1 MKIKNVF
8 LLLFIA
14 GQQLLLAQSEKPT
27 YSFVIKGKVANNNEL
42 SWSFANTSFL
52 DNEITEISIKE
63 DGTFNQIVP
72 IEGIQQLYLY
82 LNDDAISIF
91 VQPNDTIEVNWDAKN
106 FKKSFQLKSP
116 NQIRNN
122 ELQLNL
128 QLYNEFREEEMS
140 LREKLREIR
149 NQPDSIKYRMI
160 NDQYNKQLKAVIH
173 PVRAPK
179 FIYDVYFKYINLL
192 YDSRLLEKYSLEV
205 NPEILN
211 SKDSV
216 LVRSNILASGD
227 YKILNDAIFYQSP
240 EYRDFL
246 FNYIRKGTFLMST
259 GSISNVVTITNRGD
273 TIPTPYTQTKFYK
286 NNAETL
292 FNFVW
297 NDYYNGMANIP
308 LLNIREWFVTKAI
321 IFGFERYSFEETES
335 VLNDFLPKCQS
346 EVYKEIL
353 IAKYNF
359 VKTFKKGKPAPQ
371 FTLKDET
378 GKTVSLSDFKGKYV
392 YLDFWGVGC
401 GPCIYDIK
409 NHSPK
414 LHEKY
419 KDKNIV
425 FINISVDENE
435 SNWKKALT
443 KYHLDGVN
451 LLAEGWTRNPVCK
464 AYDVNAIPHYVLI
477 DKEGNFIEHRAPRP
491 SEKID
496 ALFDKLLLE
505 K

>member
-1 MKIKNVF
+1 MKIKIV
-8 LLLFIA
+8 LLWLFIA
-14 GQQLLLAQSEKPT
+14 GQQLLLAQSDITT
-27 YSFVIKGKVANNNEL
+27 YSFVIKGKVVNNTEP
-42 SWSFANTSFL
+42 SWRFANTGFL
-52 DNEITEISIKE
+52 DNEVTEINIKKN
-63 DGTFNQIVP
+63 GTFNQRVP

-82 LNDDAISIF
+82 LNDDAITIF
-91 VQPNDTIEVNWDAKN
+91 VQPNDTIEVNWDTKN

-128 QLYNEFREEEMS
+128 QLYNEFREEERS
-140 LREKLREIR
+140 LRAKLREIR
-149 NQPDSIKYRMI
+149 NQPDSIKYRLI
-160 NDQYNKQLKAVIH
+160 NDQYNKQLKVVTH
-173 PVRAPK
+173 PVSAPK

-192 YDSRLLEKYSLEV
+192 NDERLLKKHSLEV
-205 NPEILN
+205 NPEIIN
-211 SKDSV
+211 GKDSV

-227 YKILNDAIFYQSP
+227 YQILNNAIFYQSP

-246 FNYIRKGTFLMST
+246 SNYIRKNTFLDST
-259 GSISNVVTITNRGD
+259 GSISNVVTVTKRGD
-273 TIPTPYTQTKFYK
+273 TIPTPYTQTKFFE
-286 NNAETL
+286 NNAATL

-321 IFGFERYSFEETES
+321 INGFEYYSFEETES

-359 VKTFKKGKPAPQ
+359 VKTFKKGRPAPQ
-371 FTLKDET
+371 FTLKDDT
-378 GKTVSLSDFKGKYV
+378 GKTVSLSDFKGKNV
-392 YLDFWGVGC
+392 YLDFWGVDC
-401 GPCIYDIK
+401 GPCIYNIK
-409 NHSPK
+409 NHSPQ

-425 FINISVDENE
+425 FINICVDADEG
-435 SNWKKALT
+435 NWKKALK

-451 LLAEGWTRNPVCK
+451 LLAEGWGGNPVCK

-477 DKEGNFIEHRAPRP
+477 DKEGNFVAHRAPRP
-491 SEKID
+491 KQID
-496 ALFDKLLLE
+496 HLFDKLLVD

>member
-1 MKIKNVF
+1 MKIKIVL

-14 GQQLLLAQSEKPT
+14 GQQLLLAQSDKPA
-27 YSFVIKGKVANNNEL
+27 YSFVIKGKVANNKEL
-42 SWSFANTSFL
+42 SWSFANTGFF
-52 DNEITEISIKE
+52 DNESTEITIKK
-63 DGTFNQIVP
+63 DGSFNQIVP

-82 LNDDAISIF
+82 LNDDAITIF
-91 VQPNDTIEVNWDAKN
+91 VQPNDTIEVNWDTKN

-128 QLYNEFREEEMS
+128 QLYNEFREEDLS
-140 LREKLREIR
+140 LSAKLQEIR
-149 NQPDSIKYRMI
+149 NQPDSIKYRLI

-179 FIYDVYFKYINLL
+179 FIYDVYFKNINLL
-192 YDSRLLEKYSLEV
+192 YHSRLLEKYSLEV
-205 NPEILN
+205 NPEIVN
-211 SKDSV
+211 GKDSV
-216 LVRSNILASGD
+216 VVRNNILASHD
-227 YKILNDAIFYQSP
+227 YKILYADIFYQSP

-246 FNYIRKGTFLMST
+246 FNYIRKGIFLD
-259 GSISNVVTITNRGD
+259 SNTVSNLVTITKKGD
-273 TIPTPYTQTKFYK
+273 TIPTPYTQTKFFK
-286 NNAETL
+286 NDAATL

-297 NDYYNGMANIP
+297 DDYYNGMANIP
-308 LLNIREWFVTKAI
+308 LLNIREWYVTKAI
-321 IFGFERYSFEETES
+321 INGFENFSFEETES

-359 VKTFKKGKPAPQ
+359 VKTFKKGRPAPQ

-409 NHSPK
+409 NYSPQ

-425 FINISVDENE
+425 FINICVDADEI
-435 SNWKKALT
+435 NWKKAMT
-443 KYHLDGVN
+443 KYNLDGVN
-451 LLAEGWTRNPVCK
+451 LLAEGWGGNPVCK

-477 DKEGNFIEHRAPRP
+477 DKEGNFVAHRAPRP
-491 SEKID
+491 SEQID
-496 ALFDKLLLE
+496 YLFDKLLVAE
-505 K
+505 